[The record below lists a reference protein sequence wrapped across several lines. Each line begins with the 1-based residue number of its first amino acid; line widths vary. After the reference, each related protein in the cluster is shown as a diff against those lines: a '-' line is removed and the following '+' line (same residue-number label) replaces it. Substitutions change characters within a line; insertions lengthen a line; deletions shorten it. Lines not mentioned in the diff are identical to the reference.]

1 MERKPSP
8 ADEVLAQAAARA
20 AKTDPVLSE
29 LDGVL
34 DADPLY
40 QQVCTSPVASP
51 PLSPSS
57 FAHTC

>member
-1 MERKPSP
+1 MERHPSP

-40 QQVCTSPVASP
+40 HCAHVA
-51 PLSPSS
+51 
-57 FAHTC
+57 